1 MRYAKAPPQRGKP
14 RAETGRVVLFGL
26 HAVEAALRNKKREI
40 HRVLATENA
49 AQRLEAAL
57 SERRVKVQDA
67 SPRDLDRMLG
77 SLGVGDPVHQ
87 GVVLETAPLPPVE
100 IEEIALGGIV
110 IVLDQVTDP
119 HNVGAIL
126 RSAAA
131 LGADGVVTTF
141 RHQPGESGALA
152 KAASGALD
160 LIPFVHVGNLAQSLV
175 KLRDFGFTLIGLDSE
190 GAETLER
197 AVAGDRIGLVLGAEG
212 KGLRHLTRERCD
224 VVARLDMPGPIKSL
238 NVSNAAAIS
247 LYLARKVLDAKRG

>member
-100 IEEIALGGIV
+100 IEEIA
-110 IVLDQVTDP
+110 
-119 HNVGAIL
+119 A
-126 RSAAA
+126 RRY
-131 LGADGVVTTF
+131 
-141 RHQPGESGALA
+141 RHRARPG
-152 KAASGALD
+152 
-160 LIPFVHVGNLAQSLV
+160 H
-175 KLRDFGFTLIGLDSE
+175 
-190 GAETLER
+190 
-197 AVAGDRIGLVLGAEG
+197 
-212 KGLRHLTRERCD
+212 
-224 VVARLDMPGPIKSL
+224 GP
-238 NVSNAAAIS
+238 A
-247 LYLARKVLDAKRG
+247 